1 MATDIRFR
9 ELQKAV
15 NDLGKQVVR
24 ASEMIHQHGEHIT
37 GEAQDT
43 ARTAEGIAAMG
54 VDPETVAETQHLAR
68 LMDGLSDSAH
78 AYVSAADATAKSAR
92 AAHAQNQAS
101 HGGIAE
107 AVARST
113 VQTDNL
119 HREWLRE
126 E

>member
-9 ELQKAV
+9 DLQKAV
-15 NDLGKQVVR
+15 DTLGKQVIR
-24 ASEMIHQHGEHIT
+24 ASEAIQHHGQFIT

-54 VDPETVAETQHLAR
+54 VDPDTIAETQHLAR

-78 AYVSAADATAKSAR
+78 AYASAADTTAKAAK

-107 AVARST
+107 AVSRPRST
-113 VQTDNL
+113 
-119 HREWLRE
+119 
-126 E
+126 

>member
-1 MATDIRFR
+1 MTTDIRFR
-9 ELQKAV
+9 ELQNAV
-15 NDLGKQVVR
+15 TALGKQVTR
-24 ASEMIHQHGEHIT
+24 DAETIQQHGQHIAN
-37 GEAQDT
+37 EAQDT
-43 ARTAEGIAAMG
+43 ARTADGIAALG
-54 VDPETVAETQHLAR
+54 VDPDTISETTALAQ
-68 LMDGLSDSAH
+68 LMDYLSDSAH
-78 AYVSAADATAKSAR
+78 AYVSAADTTAKSAR

-107 AVARST
+107 AVARSE

>member
-1 MATDIRFR
+1 MAKDITYR
-9 ELQKAV
+9 ELQKSVTA
-15 NDLGKQVVR
+15 LSKQVVR
-24 ASEMIHQHGEHIT
+24 SSETIQQHGRHIAD
-37 GEAQDT
+37 EAQDT
-43 ARTAEGIAAMG
+43 ARTAEGIAALG
-54 VDPETVAETQHLAR
+54 VDPDTVAETQHLAR

-78 AYVSAADATAKSAR
+78 AYASAADTTAKSAR

-101 HGGIAE
+101 HGGIAA